1 MQQQVNM
8 WIYINTEVANEL
20 GLNKAFLLEHI
31 FMRTHHRLDSAF
43 LNISGIARE
52 LPISLSTI
60 QRLMKE
66 LLEEGYVKRGA
77 SRSTYS
83 LTPKFYNSFNEYQR
97 YDRPTRNF

>member
-1 MQQQVNM
+1 M
-8 WIYINTEVANEL
+8 WVYINTEVAKEL

-66 LLEEGYVKRGA
+66 LLEQGYVKRGA
-77 SRSTYS
+77 SRNTYS
-83 LTPKFYNSFNEYQR
+83 LTPEFYNKFQEYR
-97 YDRPTRNF
+97 KYDVPTRNI